1 MMGIEVP
8 LACHPGLVRFG
19 AGVPGLAGRLGVAT
33 SLLMVFHQ
41 NPFPR
46 DPVGTGFSSVHFP
59 EVVICEYMDLVVENM
74 PSLRYQKKRFLLAW
88 YRGP

>member
-1 MMGIEVP
+1 MGTEVP
-8 LACHPGLVRFG
+8 LACHPGLVRLG

-46 DPVGTGFSSVHFP
+46 DPVGTGFSWVHFQ
-59 EVVICEYMDLVVENM
+59 EVVICEHTDLAVENM
-74 PSLRYQKKRFLLAW
+74 PSLRYQKMRFFFTW